1 VVKAPK
7 IELGAVCLRPRIG
20 GALETARRREVVPR
34 WFLAA
39 LLISP
44 PIALIILLIAP
55 DLKKEREK
63 TEEAALRTPCP
74 FVVRLS

>member
-1 VVKAPK
+1 
-7 IELGAVCLRPRIG
+7 
-20 GALETARRREVVPR
+20 VVPR